1 MKPEERTKLQSLV
14 GDIEGLKSRTPEE
27 TKVKDWKEK
36 VEKQLEEAY
45 GKSSEELSRFR
56 RCRFFDFRRS
66 GKPKESPLTEAERRD
81 FMQCLEEAKRS
92 LQRLL

>member
-1 MKPEERTKLQSLV
+1 MKPEERSKLQSLV
-14 GDIEGLKSRTPEE
+14 GEIEGLKSRTPEE
-27 TKVKDWKEK
+27 SKVKDWKEK

-45 GKSSEELSRFR
+45 GKSSEELARFR

-81 FMQCLEEAKRS
+81 FMQCLDEAKRS
-92 LQRLL
+92 LQRFL